1 MASGSSKPDP
11 GGRPAPGEGTQLLPG
26 PSGGGGQRRLFACSA
41 TLFLGPGLLVSL
53 ADTDGG
59 CLVVAAESGARYGY
73 SLVLLMVVLT
83 PVLFV
88 AQELT
93 VRLGTHTHMGHMAC
107 IRLYYGRG
115 LAIAAVIPLLL
126 TAVGTELSEL
136 SVLAAV
142 GELWGLSRWASV
154 ATSVA
159 LLLGVVFAGS
169 YRIVE
174 TVAIFFG
181 LFELVFLV
189 TMIASRPDPR
199 EVSLLAHPSQR
210 PVPTPSR
217 YSSGGGG
224 HGDPTPLG
232 CFPQARRSEHR
243 RRHHAVDDLLPAV
256 GRRCEEDHTRPRG
269 GARAHEHADRIDPHT
284 AHHDRGD
291 DHGCRHT
298 RGHRVDEAREHR

>member
-1 MASGSSKPDP
+1 MAAFGIKSATGTGVMTQCVSPSKTSAPKKPDP
-11 GGRPAPGEGTQLLPG
+11 GGRPTPGEGTQLLPG
-26 PSGGGGQRRLFACSA
+26 PSGGDGQRRLFACSA

-83 PVLFV
+83 PILFI

-126 TAVGTELSEL
+126 TAIGTELSEL

-154 ATSVA
+154 AISVA

-199 EVSLLAHPSQR
+199 EVTPPSI
-210 PVPTPSR
+210 
-217 YSSGGGG
+217 
-224 HGDPTPLG
+224 PLT
-232 CFPQARRSEHR
+232 R
-243 RRHHAVDDLLPAV
+243 RRL
-256 GRRCEEDHTRPRG
+256 
-269 GARAHEHADRIDPHT
+269 
-284 AHHDRGD
+284 
-291 DHGCRHT
+291 
-298 RGHRVDEAREHR
+298 